1 MATCNMWPL
10 KNIASRV
17 IKYGS
22 TRHQCGPKPF
32 LPSKQRKLCCWYSAS
47 IWGGLSAFASALST
61 PQYGVNLGE
70 LLIYPAVNELD
81 NAITVTSTMP
91 DNRLAKGSNFKIA
104 VDIGLPVEILLTTGA
119 NAHQR
124 MMSGSSFAL
133 PKLTA
138 YVICIANAAP
148 PNRLM
153 GEALA

>member
-1 MATCNMWPL
+1 MDIFFTA
-10 KNIASRV
+10 AE
-17 IKYGS
+17 
-22 TRHQCGPKPF
+22 RHPEILF
-32 LPSKQRKLCCWYSAS
+32 IISA
-47 IWGGLSAFASALST
+47 GNN
-61 PQYGVNLGE
+61 GVNHGE
-70 LLIYPAVNELD
+70 LPIYPAVNELD
-81 NAITVTSTMP
+81 NTITVNSTMP
-91 DNRLAKGSNFKIA
+91 DSRLAKGSNFKIA

-124 MMSGSSFAL
+124 MMSGSSFAV

>member
-1 MATCNMWPL
+1 M
-10 KNIASRV
+10 S
-17 IKYGS
+17 
-22 TRHQCGPKPF
+22 
-32 LPSKQRKLCCWYSAS
+32 
-47 IWGGLSAFASALST
+47 FAQNA
-61 PQYGVNLGE
+61 
-70 LLIYPAVNELD
+70 LD
-81 NAITVTSTMP
+81 NAITVTSTLP
-91 DNRLAKGSNFKIA
+91 NDRLADVSNFGIA

-124 MMSGSSFAL
+124 MMSGSSFAV